1 MKIKTLLIF
10 LLLALSAQAV
20 EKLRTVKQ
28 NLGDYTTLESCMN
41 ANESDITAGAGT
53 TFVASIEGT
62 WSVDDNTFVSIDGW
76 VTDATYFVT
85 AVTDSDSRHDG
96 KWKTTA
102 YILYLNTSFGQCIS
116 NTEEYTV
123 LEGLQVHSEA
133 TFQARQAIESTSS
146 NITIS
151 HSIIRCSGAIANNA
165 IESTSGTSGVKKV
178 SNTLIYDCPGVGIY
192 LWSAD
197 SAAFVYSNTVENCG
211 TGAQTG
217 NNDMIA
223 KGNIIKGCPT
233 PGTGSFDSA
242 SDYNASDSSTVFTDN
257 TNDRTGVTFI
267 FVDSTGND
275 FHLAAG
281 DTAALNHG
289 VDLSGDANLA
299 VTDDID
305 GDSRPQGAS
314 TDIGIDER
322 LVAAGVAPS
331 PRRRKIPKVF
341 GGYIDEKG
349 DSITLVSAM
358 VE

>member
-10 LLLALSAQAV
+10 LLLTLSAQAV

-28 NLGDYTTLESCMN
+28 SLGDYTTLESCMN

-76 VTDATYFVT
+76 STNATYFIT

-96 KWKTTA
+96 KWKTTG
-102 YILYLNTSFGQCIS
+102 YILYLNTSFGQCVS
-116 NTEEYTV
+116 NTEDYTV
-123 LEGLQVHSEA
+123 IEGLQLHSEA
-133 TFQARQAIESTSS
+133 TFQARQALESTSS
-146 NITIS
+146 YFTICYN
-151 HSIIRCSGAIANNA
+151 IIRCSGAIANNA
-165 IESTSGTSGVKKV
+165 IESTSGTSGVKKAY
-178 SNTLIYDCPGVGIY
+178 NNLIYDCPGVGIY
-192 LWSAD
+192 FWAAD
-197 SAAFVYSNTVENCG
+197 SSAFVYNNTVVDCG
-211 TGAQTG
+211 TGLQTG
-217 NNDMIA
+217 VSDVVAKNNIV
-223 KGNIIKGCPT
+223 KGCPT
-233 PGTGSFDSA
+233 PSTGTFQGT
-242 SDYNASDSSTVFTDN
+242 SDYNATDSSTICVDN

-267 FVDSTGND
+267 FADSTSDD

-299 VTDDID
+299 FSDDID
-305 GDSRPQGAS
+305 GDTRSG
-314 TDIGIDER
+314 TWDIGADEFIA
-322 LVAAGVAPS
+322 AAGVTS
-331 PRRRKIPKVF
+331 PRRRKIPKVL
-341 GGYIDEKG
+341 GGYIDGKG